1 MVFATVPAAPPTE
14 KNHRATSW
22 PPPISANVPYVVASR
37 LSASAFCR
45 VLEAA
50 LSMGRLLR
58 WAGRAVNEDRRHGSP
73 DELIGHTPQQQPL
86 EAAPT
91 VRGQGDEVARLRRG
105 PLQNGLDRVPGDD
118 DPRPDWHPLLSYPRG
133 DVLQVRLRLRLLRR
147 PARRA

>member
-50 LSMGRLLR
+50 SSMGRLLR
-58 WAGRAVNEDRRHGSP
+58 WGGRVVNEDRRRGSP
-73 DELIGHTPQQQPL
+73 DKLIGHTPQQQSF

-105 PLQNGLDRVPGDD
+105 FLQDDLDSVPGHD
-118 DPRPDWHPLLSYPRG
+118 
-133 DVLQVRLRLRLLRR
+133 
-147 PARRA
+147 

>member
-1 MVFATVPAAPPTE
+1 MVFATVPAAPPTA

-50 LSMGRLLR
+50 LSMKCLLQ
-58 WAGRAVNEDRRHGSP
+58 WAGRAVNEDRRRGSRH
-73 DELIGHTPQQQPL
+73 ELIGHTPPQQTL

-91 VRGQGDEVARLRRG
+91 VRSQADEVARLRRG
-105 PLQNGLDRVPGDD
+105 HFQNGL
-118 DPRPDWHPLLSYPRG
+118 
-133 DVLQVRLRLRLLRR
+133 
-147 PARRA
+147 